1 MWNTKQ
7 QWRSV
12 PFRLLT
18 SDTWQTKL
26 NNVPALWKISGL
38 AVGLGTIYYSKK
50 SHDESRKANEEARKA
65 NEEARKA
72 NEEARKANE
81 EAYRKSFAFAK
92 EQVKK
97 KFHLQ
102 VPKPLYKL
110 PHLKRNELYSNV
122 LSRCSG
128 RILLIEGASGSG
140 KTKAAQEL
148 MYDIS
153 TSKQQENRR
162 GVLYFPLRSPVT
174 DSRVFFDEI
183 VKSCYGQDEQ
193 IEFSSFSGYDVLR
206 NVCYELCKED
216 YGNRPILIIDDAQ
229 KLAAN
234 DSVFVEIMGELRGL
248 MEIDGY
254 DLILIVSNGSI
265 LKKSRSC
272 SGLSYD
278 ERLAYMKWP
287 HVSDEEMKR
296 YIFENQKEIFKE
308 KTVTEAQVLKFVK
321 LFDSSFIDLNSI
333 AEEKD
338 LDSYMDAKLMKMRQI
353 ISSMQRNQK
362 EVLKKVYKAKNHK
375 ISLGELGSNLSSVA
389 DELVNI
395 NFLAHVDEVNYMFHD
410 RLSLE
415 AMAEEMKS
423 SNLFARLWK

>member
-1 MWNTKQ
+1 
-7 QWRSV
+7 
-12 PFRLLT
+12 
-18 SDTWQTKL
+18 
-26 NNVPALWKISGL
+26 
-38 AVGLGTIYYSKK
+38 
-50 SHDESRKANEEARKA
+50 
-65 NEEARKA
+65 
-72 NEEARKANE
+72 
-81 EAYRKSFAFAK
+81 
-92 EQVKK
+92 
-97 KFHLQ
+97 
-102 VPKPLYKL
+102 
-110 PHLKRNELYSNV
+110 
-122 LSRCSG
+122 
-128 RILLIEGASGSG
+128 
-140 KTKAAQEL
+140 
-148 MYDIS
+148 
-153 TSKQQENRR
+153 
-162 GVLYFPLRSPVT
+162 
-174 DSRVFFDEI
+174 
-183 VKSCYGQDEQ
+183 
-193 IEFSSFSGYDVLR
+193 
-206 NVCYELCKED
+206 
-216 YGNRPILIIDDAQ
+216 
-229 KLAAN
+229 
-234 DSVFVEIMGELRGL
+234 
-248 MEIDGY
+248 
-254 DLILIVSNGSI
+254 
-265 LKKSRSC
+265 
-272 SGLSYD
+272 
-278 ERLAYMKWP
+278 MKWP